1 MSSST
6 GNGQKAAAESP
17 GPPVRIIAHGLALP
31 DRRVELW
38 TLLQSFIADAREA
51 SGCLRYELWLNEH
64 DPCRFAIIEEWESES
79 ALQAHL
85 ASPEVRAMGYR
96 LGDMVETT
104 PEVRR
109 YRWLV

>member
-6 GNGQKAAAESP
+6 GNGQKEEAGSP

-38 TLLQSFIADAREA
+38 ALLQSFIAEARDE
-51 SGCLRYELWLNEH
+51 SGCLRYELWLDEH
-64 DPCRFAIIEEWESES
+64 NPCGFAIIEEWESES

-96 LGDMVETT
+96 LGDLVETT

-109 YRWLV
+109 YRRLV